1 MTVIA
6 VTSWRGVGTTTTG
19 LLLAA
24 AVAASG
30 SEAWFV
36 EADAAGGVL
45 ASRADGL
52 DTSGGL
58 ERVAFAASDEPAHR
72 SLANCA
78 RRLGQVNVVTG
89 SWDPFQA
96 WSTIAS
102 PRRPWVAG
110 LARLDGTVVVDV
122 GSMRGGN
129 VPAWRVLDIAD
140 VVLVVAT
147 PEPASLTATVSWID
161 SKGQTSPG
169 LAGLS
174 TQPRLVV
181 VDAPLTTGERFGPD
195 VAGELGDR
203 LVGWWPW
210 EPKVIDHI
218 HRGGGLDHRSIRRFA
233 LPRAAHATVESLL
246 GRTRVQETVSV

>member
-6 VTSWRGVGTTTTG
+6 VTSWRGVGTSTTG

-30 SEAWFV
+30 GDAWFV
-36 EADAAGGVL
+36 EADPAGGVL
-45 ASRADGL
+45 ASRTEGL
-52 DTSGGL
+52 GVSGGL
-58 ERVAFAASDEPAHR
+58 ERVAFAGSDEPAHR
-72 SLANCA
+72 SLAGCA

-89 SWDPFQA
+89 AWDPFHA

-102 PRRPWVAG
+102 PRRPWVDALG
-110 LARLDGTVVVDV
+110 QLDGTVVVDV

-129 VPAWRVLDIAD
+129 VPAWRVLEVAD
-140 VVLVVAT
+140 LVVVVAT
-147 PEPASLTATVSWID
+147 SEPASLTSTVSWVD
-161 SKGQTSPG
+161 SKGQTAPG

-174 TQPRLVV
+174 SQPRLVV
-181 VDAPLTTGERFGPD
+181 VDAPLTSGERFGPE
-195 VAGELGDR
+195 VAGELGGR

-218 HRGGGLDHRSIRRFA
+218 YRGGGLDHRSIRCFA
-233 LPRAAHATVESLL
+233 LPRAAHSTVDLLL
-246 GRTRVQETVSV
+246 GPTRAQTPVSV